1 MCEDDGLYEDVEAKA
16 RDHGH
21 STPQMAG
28 LFAKAAGVGHLVLTH
43 FSARYKGDSA
53 PDSVAIMDT
62 IAQQVEDCRVS
73 QVQLYEVVFLT
84 ISLPVLGPR
93 CDGVIHHCEW

>member
-1 MCEDDGLYEDVEAKA
+1 MEVKA

-28 LFAKAAGVGHLVLTH
+28 KFAAAAQAKHLVLTH
-43 FSARYKGDSA
+43 FSARYKGDSE

-62 IAQQVEDCRVS
+62 IAAQVMSFVVEVS
-73 QVQLYEVVFLT
+73 
-84 ISLPVLGPR
+84 VLGVSPSD
-93 CDGVIHHCEW
+93 CWSGVGHWMV